1 MKAVSL
7 LLVGLLAG
15 CGGSDQYRPLAVGD
29 PAPVY
34 AARTLAGDTVA
45 LASLQ
50 GHPVLLNVWATW
62 CVPCQ
67 EEMPAIERLSERF
80 ADSGLTVV
88 GVSVDDGSADKAV
101 QQFVQDHGITFTI
114 LRDPSLR
121 VQRIFQTFGVPET
134 FLLDREG
141 RIAKRWVG
149 AFDADG
155 DSTFA
160 EVRAVL

>member
-29 PAPVY
+29 PAPAY

-88 GVSVDDGSADKAV
+88 GVSVDDGSADPAV
-101 QQFVQDHGITFTI
+101 RRFMQEHGITFTI
-114 LRDPSLR
+114 LRDPALR

-134 FLLDREG
+134 FLLDQRG
-141 RIAKRWVG
+141 RIAHRWVG
-149 AFDADG
+149 AFDAG
-155 DSTFA
+155 DEATFA
-160 EVRAVL
+160 AVRAVL